1 MSETTPTDR
10 AMSELRAETTIDAP
24 RQRVWDVL
32 TDFSQMPDWSP
43 ELLRMVPLKPGGLR
57 RGQWYLGLNRNRWVF
72 WPSRNVVTTVDPGSS
87 VAWDTKTSG
96 ASWVYELSDAEGG
109 TRVVLR
115 RPMTR
120 VPITARIFAGAFLGG
135 VDHHADELE
144 GHMHLTLDRL
154 RTEVES

>member
-1 MSETTPTDR
+1 
-10 AMSELRAETTIDAP
+10 MSELRAEITIDAP
-24 RQRVWDVL
+24 RQRVWEVL
-32 TDFSQMPDWSP
+32 TDFSKMPDWSP

-57 RGQWYLGLNRNRWVF
+57 NGQWYLGLNRNRWVF
-72 WPSRNVVTTVDPGSS
+72 WPSRNVVTTVETGSA

-96 ASWVYELSDAEGG
+96 ASWVYELSEADGSTDAS

-115 RPMTR
+115 RPMSR
-120 VPITARIFAGAFLGG
+120 VPVTARLFAGAFLGG

-154 RTEVES
+154 KTAVES